1 MKEIEIQNRALLALS
16 KGPTR
21 LFRQNTAMGWAG
33 KVLARNG
40 STLIIDNAR
49 PLHAGLCR
57 GSADTIGWHT
67 IEITPEMVG
76 TRVAVF
82 AAIEFKAPGKRPTA
96 EQGQFG
102 GQVLTAGGI
111 YGVAWSVEDAVEIIG
126 GFDKSLICKG

>member
-33 KVLARNG
+33 KVISRNG
-40 STLIIDNAR
+40 NAITIANAR

-57 GSADTIGWHT
+57 GSADTIGWHS
-67 IEITPEMVG
+67 IEIIPEMVG
-76 TRVAVF
+76 TKVAVF
-82 AAIEFKAPGKRPTA
+82 AAIEFKSKGQRPTA

-111 YGVAWSVEDAVEIIG
+111 FGVAWSVEDAVEIME
-126 GFDKSLICKG
+126 GFDKSLISKR